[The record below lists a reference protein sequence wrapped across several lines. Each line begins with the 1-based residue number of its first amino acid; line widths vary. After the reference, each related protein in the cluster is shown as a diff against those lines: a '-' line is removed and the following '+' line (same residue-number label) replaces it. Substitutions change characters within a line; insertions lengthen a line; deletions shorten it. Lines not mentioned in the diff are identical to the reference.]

1 MSPKA
6 WNCNFHTTTVCID
19 SYENGNPVGR
29 FYHSGSGE
37 SHDFQSLTQ
46 FLTRM
51 ERAMDDM
58 EYPKAFTEPR
68 SFVPAEVL
76 LPEPATGQVARGRVA
91 TFAVQVLFRQNTSW
105 QGAVTWLEG
114 RQEKSFRSVLEL
126 VLMMD
131 NAIICARSA

>member
-19 SYENGNPVGR
+19 SYENGVPVGR
-29 FYHSGSGE
+29 FYPSCSDE
-37 SHDFQSLTQ
+37 CQEFQSLTQ

-51 ERAMDDM
+51 ERAMDGT

-68 SFVPAEVL
+68 TFVPAAAA
-76 LPEPATGQVARGRVA
+76 LPECTAGQVVCGRIA

-105 QGAVTWLEG
+105 QGAVIWLEG

-126 VLMMD
+126 VLLMD
-131 NAIICARSA
+131 NAIGCAQSA